1 MALEPFDIK
10 WVFLSVLLF
19 YILMVLCYYYS
30 QMVEPVRRLQNMIH
44 TMAANDTTIYA
55 QCVLLLEPMYLI
67 RTFIEE
73 RVDQT
78 LEIEPNV

>member
-1 MALEPFDIK
+1 
-10 WVFLSVLLF
+10 
-19 YILMVLCYYYS
+19 
-30 QMVEPVRRLQNMIH
+30 MVEPVRRFQNMIH
-44 TMAANDTTIYA
+44 TMAAIDSTIYA

>member
-19 YILMVLCYYYS
+19 CILMVLCHYYL

-44 TMAANDTTIYA
+44 TMAAIDTTIYA